1 MDLGTNLDVLF
12 VIGTRPEAIKMAPVV
27 KSLRRLTS
35 LRARVVV
42 TGQHSDLV
50 YDVLDSFEIKRDFDL
65 AVMKEGQS
73 LSSVAAKILQ
83 RLDEVAE
90 RLQPQLMIVHGDT
103 TTTMAA
109 AVVAY
114 NRKIAVAHIEA
125 GLRTGDLKSP
135 WPEEGNRRLV
145 ASVADIHLAPTERAK
160 ANLVAEGIDGDSI
173 EVTGNT
179 VVDALLE
186 MSNYLDQD
194 VDLRRKLDR
203 KFNLPSAGALVLVTA
218 HRRENFGKGILNIC
232 EALLELGSKPNLSLI
247 YPVHPNPNI
256 REVVREKLA
265 DQPNITLTDPL
276 NYSEFVYLMKRA
288 DVILTD
294 SGGIQEE
301 APTFGKK
308 VILMR
313 SETERP
319 EGIASSLTT
328 LVGTNKERIVSA
340 VLEELDIVGTKNRTL
355 ARVNPYGDGNA
366 SARIVRRLESYLIAH
381 TG

>member
-1 MDLGTNLDVLF
+1 
-12 VIGTRPEAIKMAPVV
+12 MA
-27 KSLRRLTS
+27 RG
-35 LRARVVV
+35 V

-50 YDVLDSFEIKRDFDL
+50 YDADSFEIKRDFDL

-186 MSNYLDQD
+186 MS
-194 VDLRRKLDR
+194 
-203 KFNLPSAGALVLVTA
+203 
-218 HRRENFGKGILNIC
+218 
-232 EALLELGSKPNLSLI
+232 
-247 YPVHPNPNI
+247 
-256 REVVREKLA
+256 
-265 DQPNITLTDPL
+265 
-276 NYSEFVYLMKRA
+276 
-288 DVILTD
+288 
-294 SGGIQEE
+294 
-301 APTFGKK
+301 
-308 VILMR
+308 
-313 SETERP
+313 
-319 EGIASSLTT
+319 TT
-328 LVGTNKERIVSA
+328 LIKM
-340 VLEELDIVGTKNRTL
+340 
-355 ARVNPYGDGNA
+355 
-366 SARIVRRLESYLIAH
+366 
-381 TG
+381 